1 MKKHVLDTVAQK
13 NLPAQL
19 EHHIGTQRLVGQVC
33 TYDGT
38 ASSLKL
44 QGFLRSAE
52 VGGKSRKYVYT
63 SPQGKRFLSVF
74 CFHWSKRSSPNERV
88 FVVDLLQ

>member
-1 MKKHVLDTVAQK
+1 MKPSNPSPVWK
-13 NLPAQL
+13 
-19 EHHIGTQRLVGQVC
+19 TQTGQIMCYETGQVYLLP
-33 TYDGT
+33 T
-38 ASSLKL
+38 
-44 QGFLRSAE
+44 GFLRSAE